1 MQDISIP
8 KKTQAQA
15 QDIAL
20 IDTEPA
26 QARSTRSNQL
36 RELLEEMIVGGQLPP
51 GTRIDESELALRF
64 EVSRTPMREAIKAL
78 VATGLLEV
86 RSRQGV
92 WVAAVSIPKLMEMFE
107 MMAIFEGQCAKYAAR
122 RAMPEEIEQLWA
134 IQKRLEEELRT
145 GDQESFYE
153 VNGQFHD
160 ALYAA
165 SHTQFI
171 AEQTR
176 LLRKRVS
183 MYRKH
188 VTYLP
193 GRMAATIE
201 EHARII
207 TAIEAKDPKAAM
219 AAAQDHVNLLGDD
232 MADFI
237 AKLPPT
243 HGGDH

>member
-1 MQDISIP
+1 MQDISM
-8 KKTQAQA
+8 TREAEL
-15 QDIAL
+15 QDVDVMDA
-20 IDTEPA
+20 EPA
-26 QARSTRSNQL
+26 PKGTRSARL
-36 RELLEEMIVGGQLPP
+36 RELLEEMIVSGELPP
-51 GTRIDESELALRF
+51 GTKIDETELAQRF

-107 MMAIFEGQCAKYAAR
+107 IMAIFEGQCAKYAAR
-122 RAMPEEIEQLWA
+122 RAEPQEVAQLWE
-134 IQKRLEEELRT
+134 IQKRLEEELET
-145 GDQESFYE
+145 GNQESFYD
-153 VNGQFHD
+153 VNAEFHD
-160 ALYAA
+160 TLYAA

-183 MYRKH
+183 MYRRH

-207 TAIEAKDPKAAM
+207 SAIQQKDPKAAM

-237 AKLPPT
+237 AKLPPPPGT
-243 HGGDH
+243 DH

>member
-1 MQDISIP
+1 MRDLSPAEKAPSQEI
-8 KKTQAQA
+8 T
-15 QDIAL
+15 L
-20 IDTEPA
+20 IDAEPA
-26 QARSTRSNQL
+26 PAKGTRSDQL
-36 RELLEEMIVGGQLPP
+36 RELLEEMIVGGELPP
-51 GTRIDESELALRF
+51 GTRIDESELAQRF
-64 EVSRTPMREAIKAL
+64 EVSRTPMREAIKGL

-107 MMAIFEGQCAKYAAR
+107 IMAIFEGQCAKYAAR
-122 RAMPEEIEQLWA
+122 RAMPDEVEQLWA
-134 IQKRLEEELRT
+134 IQRRLEEELKT
-145 GDQESFYE
+145 GDQQRFYD
-153 VNGQFHD
+153 VNAQFHD

-183 MYRKH
+183 MYRRH

-207 TAIEAKDPKAAM
+207 AAIQAKDPKAAL

-243 HGGDH
+243 PGTDH

>member
-1 MQDISIP
+1 MQDISP
-8 KKTQAQA
+8 VEKAPS
-15 QDIAL
+15 QDITLEAA
-20 IDTEPA
+20 EPA
-26 QARSTRSNQL
+26 PAKGTRSDQL
-36 RELLEEMIVGGQLPP
+36 RELLEEMIVSGELPP
-51 GTRIDESELALRF
+51 GTRIDESELAQRF
-64 EVSRTPMREAIKAL
+64 EVSRTPMREAIKGL
-78 VATGLLEV
+78 LATGLLEV

-107 MMAIFEGQCAKYAAR
+107 IMAIFEGQCAKYAAR
-122 RAMPEEIEQLWA
+122 RAMPDEVAQLWA
-134 IQKRLEEELRT
+134 IQRRLEEELKT
-145 GDQESFYE
+145 GDQQRFYD
-153 VNGQFHD
+153 VNAQFHD

-183 MYRKH
+183 MYRRH

-193 GRMAATIE
+193 GRMVATIE

-207 TAIEAKDPKAAM
+207 TAIQAKDPKAAL

-243 HGGDH
+243 PGTDH

>member
-1 MQDISIP
+1 MQGISP
-8 KKTQAQA
+8 AEKASSQN
-15 QDIAL
+15 IAL
-20 IDTEPA
+20 AGVEPA
-26 QARSTRSNQL
+26 PAKGTRSDQL
-36 RELLEEMIVGGQLPP
+36 RELLEEMIVSGELPP
-51 GTRIDESELALRF
+51 GTRIDESELAHRF

-92 WVAAVSIPKLMEMFE
+92 SVAAVSIPKLMEMFE
-107 MMAIFEGQCAKYAAR
+107 IMAIFEGQCAKYAAR
-122 RAMPEEIEQLWA
+122 RAMPEEVEQLWA
-134 IQKRLEEELRT
+134 IQRRLEEELKT
-145 GDQESFYE
+145 GDQLRFYD
-153 VNGQFHD
+153 VNGEFHD

-183 MYRKH
+183 MYRRH

-193 GRMAATIE
+193 GRMAATID

-207 TAIEAKDPKAAM
+207 TAIQAKDPKAAL

-243 HGGDH
+243 PGTDH

>member
-8 KKTQAQA
+8 KN
-15 QDIAL
+15 AL
-20 IDTEPA
+20 NFENA
-26 QARSTRSNQL
+26 EMNEEQGRVKATRSNQL
-36 RELLEEMIVGGQLPP
+36 RELLEEMIVSGQLRP
-51 GTRIDESELALRF
+51 GTKLDENDFAQRF
-64 EVSRTPMREAIKAL
+64 DVSRTPMREAIKAL

-92 WVAAVSIPKLMEMFE
+92 WVTAVSIPKLMEMFE
-107 MMAIFEGQCAKYAAR
+107 MMAIFEGECAKYAAR
-122 RAMPEEIEQLWA
+122 RAMPEEVEQLWA
-134 IQKRLEEELRT
+134 IQKRLEEELKT
-145 GDQESFYE
+145 GDQQKFYD
-153 VNGQFHD
+153 VNAVFHD

-176 LLRKRVS
+176 LLRKRVA

-193 GRMAATIE
+193 GRMASTIE

-207 TAIEAKDPKAAM
+207 DAIQAKDPRAAM

-237 AKLPPT
+237 AKLPPIPGT
-243 HGGDH
+243 DH

>member
-1 MQDISIP
+1 MRDIVP
-8 KKTQAQA
+8 DKKAA
-15 QDIAL
+15 GSDITLPVA
-20 IDTEPA
+20 EPA
-26 QARSTRSNQL
+26 AAKGTRSDQL
-36 RELLEEMIVGGQLPP
+36 RELLEEMIVSGELPR
-51 GTRIDESELALRF
+51 GTRIDESELAQRF

-78 VATGLLEV
+78 VATGLLEL

-122 RAMPEEIEQLWA
+122 RAMPDEVEQLWL
-134 IQKRLEEELRT
+134 IQRRLEDELKT
-145 GDQESFYE
+145 GDQQRFYD
-153 VNGQFHD
+153 VNAGFHD

-183 MYRKH
+183 MYRRH

-207 TAIEAKDPKAAM
+207 SAVQAKDPKAAL

-243 HGGDH
+243 AGTDH

>member
-1 MQDISIP
+1 MEDISITKNAP
-8 KKTQAQA
+8 VHE
-15 QDIAL
+15 IAEM
-20 IDTEPA
+20 DKEPGRIKA
-26 QARSTRSNQL
+26 TRSDQL
-36 RELLEEMIVGGQLPP
+36 RELLEEMIVSGQLRP
-51 GTRIDESELALRF
+51 GTKIDESELVQRF

-86 RSRQGV
+86 GARQGV
-92 WVAAVSIPKLMEMFE
+92 RVAAVSIPKLMEMFE
-107 MMAIFEGQCAKYAAR
+107 MMAILEGQCAKYAAR
-122 RAMPEEIEQLWA
+122 RATPEEVEQLWA
-134 IQKRLEEELRT
+134 IQKRLEEELTT
-145 GDQESFYE
+145 GDQQRFYD
-153 VNGQFHD
+153 VNAVFHD

-193 GRMAATIE
+193 GRMVKTIE
-201 EHARII
+201 EHGRII
-207 TAIEAKDPKAAM
+207 TAIQAKDPRAAM

-237 AKLPPT
+237 AKLPPMP
-243 HGGDH
+243 GIDH